1 MNSTTLSE
9 PLFTS
14 AVFSFILI
22 FTVWQQLH
30 CKMIPKCYFRL
41 HWEKKPMESWTHK
54 QICHITVTPVCILYA
69 RMSHSFHPLQL
80 MIQVWWRYRWLS
92 VTRSSLIQWCLS
104 IRPAHFLHCHHL
116 STTGFLWMVRFLLY
130 CLWLIYD
137 DCICCF
143 SHFAFCFLHS
153 IILLHNPSPFLLIL
167 FEHRPLWL

>member
-1 MNSTTLSE
+1 MLSE

-80 MIQVWWRYRWLS
+80 MIQVWWHYRWLS

-130 CLWLIYD
+130 CLWLVYD